1 MDQLTKLNV
10 EFKEAYSKEKEL
22 NDKYTLCL
30 QRKSNAVDLIEGLK
44 NEGISWDL
52 KAIIVAENEQTV
64 IGDSILCSGIIA
76 YLGAFP
82 VDYRDE
88 AISNWKRILTE

>member
-1 MDQLTKLNV
+1 MNA

-22 NDKYTLCL
+22 NDKYLLCL

-44 NEGISWDL
+44 NEGIMWEQ
-52 KAIIVAENEQTV
+52 KAIIVAENSLTV
-64 IGDSILCSGIIA
+64 IGDCILCSGIIA

-88 AISNWKRILTE
+88 AI